1 MNSDSKLMYFRLL
14 PPEILE
20 MIWEYVDPLTKS
32 SIDRENYQ
40 KHYNYRIRNISENEN
55 VERFVRFLI
64 VKDYA
69 FVLRNVLIEK
79 FDNWFNIKNYHY
91 RYAVYPNMMHF
102 LYNFCI
108 QNDSQKCKQ
117 HIVDIFENRG
127 ISKNLH
133 KKNRIRNI
141 GWTN

>member
-91 RYAVYPNMMHF
+91 KYAVDIP
-102 LYNFCI
+102 
-108 QNDSQKCKQ
+108 QK
-117 HIVDIFENRG
+117 FE
-127 ISKNLH
+127 STNL
-133 KKNRIRNI
+133 RIANCNATSI
-141 GWTN
+141 ESNLKTE